1 MLRLLPQEMADN
13 YLLEMLPGLTLQAI
27 DSMDVHRLARALQ
40 VRRMRDVEMRRKLYL
55 DDKLSADDISK
66 DEWLSIR
73 WHDRLIGEQPSD

>member
-66 DEWLSIR
+66 DEWRSIR
-73 WHDRLIGEQPSD
+73 WHDRLIGVEPSD